1 MHRPGRADL
10 ERSVEA
16 NWMHFAT
23 PLETPPYY
31 VGNALSRETLLP
43 GNEAVKMR
51 HVAS

>member
-16 NWMHFAT
+16 NWKHFAT
-23 PLETPPYY
+23 PLETPPYHA
-31 VGNALSRETLLP
+31 GNALNRETPPP

-51 HVAS
+51 NGAS